1 MTPPAPRRPRR
12 APARPRVAGL
22 RPPPPAAAAATYA
35 RALLDVHAEVTEA
48 VGAILRG
55 VGLLPERTD
64 AAADGGGPIVTPEA
78 VARAERELAELR
90 VRLARGHRFPLAKL
104 DVVASRVA
112 SHSGRAWAAAL
123 SKLGVKLSDV
133 RSPHLEYL
141 RSIWQHR
148 NLDLIT
154 SLSLD
159 HVDRVREVINEHRG
173 ARVEQLARHI
183 EETTN
188 ATASRARL
196 LARDQTLKLNAEIT
210 QARHQAAG
218 VTEYVWRASRD
229 ERVRQTHKDLDG
241 TRQRYALPPV
251 VDLRTGRRANPG
263 DDYQCRCTAD
273 PVIPGL

>member
-1 MTPPAPRRPRR
+1 MTPPGPRGPRR

-22 RPPPPAAAAATYA
+22 RPPPPVAAAATYA
-35 RALLDVHAEVTEA
+35 SALLDVHAEVTEA
-48 VGAILRG
+48 VASILRG
-55 VGLLPERTD
+55 AGLLPERID

-78 VARAERELAELR
+78 AMRAERELAELR

-104 DVVASRVA
+104 DVVAARVA
-112 SHSGRAWAAAL
+112 SHSGRVWAAAL
-123 SKLGVKLSDV
+123 SKLGVKLTDV

-159 HVDRVREVINEHRG
+159 HVDKVREVLNEHRG

-183 EETTN
+183 EETTD

-218 VTEYVWRASRD
+218 VTEYVWRSSRD
-229 ERVRQTHKDLDG
+229 ERTRQTHKDLDG

-251 VDLRTGRRANPG
+251 VDPRTGRRANPG

-273 PVIPGL
+273 PVIPAG